1 MADQETDRS
10 PQDAQ
15 SKAGGTG
22 KKIASLLIT
31 ILTIALCA
39 AAGFVVGRLFGTRGK
54 TQTVSAAET
63 NPLGDALRKDTGEPD
78 AEQGWYYHLDPV
90 VANLNE
96 PGVTRY
102 VRVAL
107 IFEISNSLKPTEG
120 TVLLDKQ
127 KPVMMHWLR
136 LYLSNETL
144 EDFRGEKNLRRMET
158 ELSDAFNQRLFPDA
172 RPLVKRILFKELSI
186 Q

>member
-1 MADQETDRS
+1 MADQELDNR
-10 PQDAQ
+10 PQGDQATKAQ
-15 SKAGGTG
+15 G
-22 KKIASLLIT
+22 KKTKPLLVM
-31 ILTIALCA
+31 ILTIVLCA
-39 AAGFVVGRLFGTRGK
+39 AAGFLIGRIFGTRGK
-54 TQTVSAAET
+54 TQTVSAAEEV
-63 NPLGDALRKDTGEPD
+63 NPLGDALKPELDAPD
-78 AEQGWYYHLDPV
+78 VEQGWYYFLEPV

-107 IFEISNSLKPTEG
+107 TLEMSNRLKQSEATA
-120 TVLLDKQ
+120 LLDQQ

-158 ELSDAFNQRLFPDA
+158 ELSDYFNQRLFPDA
-172 RPLVKRILFKELSI
+172 KPLVKRVLFKELSI